1 MPLIQTTRHDD
12 ILQVHLDR
20 PPVNAL
26 NPELLGELRDAVAG
40 APAQGVRG
48 IVISGGP
55 KVFSGGLDVPYML
68 TLERPALR
76 EAWGAFFAAAQAI
89 ATSPLPV
96 VAAMAGHSPAGGCV
110 LALCCDYRVMATGP
124 YRIGLNEV
132 EVGLVVPEGI
142 QHLMARV
149 VGHYRAERLVVSGTM
164 LDAAQA
170 HAIGL
175 VDELVDIDHVATR
188 AIAWL
193 RELLA
198 KPSTAM
204 LATRAIARADLVD
217 AMTNPA
223 RIALDGFIDGWFAA
237 ETQAVLQGLV
247 ARLKK

>member
-1 MPLIQTTRHDD
+1 
-12 ILQVHLDR
+12 
-20 PPVNAL
+20 
-26 NPELLGELRDAVAG
+26 
-40 APAQGVRG
+40 
-48 IVISGGP
+48 
-55 KVFSGGLDVPYML
+55 
-68 TLERPALR
+68 
-76 EAWGAFFAAAQAI
+76 
-89 ATSPLPV
+89 
-96 VAAMAGHSPAGGCV
+96 
-110 LALCCDYRVMATGP
+110 MATGP

-188 AIAWL
+188 ALAWL

-198 KPSTAM
+198 KPSQAM